1 MTNSISLAASAN
13 PKRPLAMTACSS
25 RDPMTPRRNAS
36 PLSISTSPVWRDM
49 ASRFKVDIVPVLLRL
64 HIHGDG
70 YA

>member
-25 RDPMTPRRNAS
+25 HDPMTPRRNAS
-36 PLSISTSPVWRDM
+36 PLSTSTSPVWRDM
-49 ASRFKVDIVPVLLRL
+49 VSRFKVDIVPVLLRL
-64 HIHGDG
+64 HFHGDG